1 MTILQQGLHRISSR
15 RQHLA
20 KAMVTKFGMSEELG
34 LVNYDSDSEEV
45 FVGRDFG
52 HASRGYGEEVAGKID
67 REVKTNIDECYEKAK
82 TMIETI

>member
-1 MTILQQGLHRISSR
+1 M
-15 RQHLA
+15 
-20 KAMVTKFGMSEELG
+20 KFGMSEELG

-67 REVKTNIDECYEKAK
+67 REVKKIIDECYANAK
-82 TMIETI
+82 EIIQQYNHV